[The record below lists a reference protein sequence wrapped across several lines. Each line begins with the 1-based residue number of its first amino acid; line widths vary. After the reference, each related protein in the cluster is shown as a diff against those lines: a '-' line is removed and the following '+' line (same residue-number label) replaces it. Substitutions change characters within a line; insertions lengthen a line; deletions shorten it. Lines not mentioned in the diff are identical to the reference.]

1 MPISKE
7 AIIDLEVKLVQA
19 IKTSDIEFL
28 NGILHDDLLFL
39 APNGV
44 VVTKAI
50 DLNAHKAKEM
60 VVEAIESTIE
70 SINIIDDCA
79 AVVVVY
85 DTKGKML
92 GSPIEGRF
100 RYVRIWKS
108 FTDGVKVIGG
118 SCIQIK

>member
-1 MPISKE
+1 MPVSKE
-7 AIIDLEVKLVQA
+7 TIIDLEEKLIQA
-19 IKTSDIEFL
+19 IKTSDVEFL
-28 NGILHDDLLFL
+28 NEILHDDLLFL

-60 VVEAIESTIE
+60 VVEAIVPTIE
-70 SINIIDDCA
+70 NINIMDGCA
-79 AVVVVY
+79 VVVVVY

-92 GSPIEGRF
+92 DNPIEGRF

-108 FTDGVKVIGG
+108 FADGIKVIGG